1 MSSPLGPVYIGSL
14 NLPPKKFSIPA
25 PLGFVELPTTTR
37 AARST
42 RDVEME
48 AGWVAAIPA
57 TLVATPTAATLIAS
71 LAPRFLPDLAIPT
84 SSPRPRVAN
93 VRFRASYARSPGR
106 RQGRFDE
113 ILDYNFRNRAAART
127 SSSTARAIRTSVS
140 VRQER
145 IVTGS
150 PNLIGLRYSTT
161 ARYGAVAMSRCA
173 AITSWIACQ

>member
-48 AGWVAAIPA
+48 AGWVAATPA
-57 TLVATPTAATLIAS
+57 TLVATPTAAMLIAS

-84 SSPRPRVAN
+84 SSPPPHVAN
-93 VRFRASYARSPGR
+93 VRFRASYARSRGR
-106 RQGRFDE
+106 RQGGFDE
-113 ILDYNFRNRAAART
+113 F
-127 SSSTARAIRTSVS
+127 
-140 VRQER
+140 
-145 IVTGS
+145 
-150 PNLIGLRYSTT
+150 STT
-161 ARYGAVAMSRCA
+161 TSATEPLRGRRRQQRGRFGPRCRCGRNVVSPVPR
-173 AITSWIACQ
+173 T